1 VDGAAQLEA
10 VLAGRPLAVSVYVQN
25 EPYGVLAV
33 TIEGERGARVSPD
46 HLRRLEAI
54 ASLAELAIANGRHF
68 EAVRRE
74 GERMAVLEGVKS
86 QFLRLA
92 SHELRGPL
100 AILRG
105 YVSMLQDGTF
115 SDRPEDLPGVYSI
128 LDTKAGQME
137 LLVTQMLEA
146 ARLEEGRLRMDLRP
160 IDLRLPVQEA
170 FESIR
175 PVARPV
181 HELSLDLPG
190 EPMDVVADAG
200 RITTIV
206 ANLLDNAIKYSPGG
220 GPVRCTVRV
229 ESGAAVVDVADRGL
243 GIAAADQG
251 TLFTRFG
258 RVETVHNRHIQGT
271 GLGLYLSREL
281 AQAQGGTLTA
291 TSEAGV
297 GSTFTLTV
305 PLAAAAAP
313 QQPPAATPPLDA
325 GTRPAG

>member
-1 VDGAAQLEA
+1 MDD
-10 VLAGRPLAVSVYVQN
+10 R
-25 EPYGVLAV
+25 
-33 TIEGERGARVSPD
+33 RGVSPD
-46 HLRRLEAI
+46 RLRRLEAI
-54 ASLAELAIANGRHF
+54 ARLAELAIANGRHF
-68 EAVRRE
+68 EAVARE
-74 GERMAVLEGVKS
+74 GERMAALEGVKS
-86 QFLRLA
+86 TFLRLA

-105 YVSMLQDGTF
+105 YVSMLRDGTF
-115 SDRPEDLPGVYSI
+115 AGRPEDLPGVFSI
-128 LDTKAGQME
+128 LDAKAGQME

-160 IDLRLPVQEA
+160 TDLRLPVREA

-175 PVARPV
+175 PLARPV
-181 HELSLDLPG
+181 HQLSLEEPG
-190 EPMDVVADAG
+190 EPVEVVADAG

-206 ANLLDNAIKYSPGG
+206 ANLVDNALKYSPDG

-229 ESGAAVVDVADRGL
+229 EPGTAVVEVADRGL

-258 RVETVHNRHIQGT
+258 RVETAENRHIQGT

-291 TSEAGV
+291 SSEAGA
-297 GSTFTLTV
+297 GSTFTLTL
-305 PLAAAAAP
+305 PLA
-313 QQPPAATPPLDA
+313 PAASE
-325 GTRPAG
+325 